1 MSSCRMENAEKI
13 KDVCT
18 NTIEK
23 AQNNRMENSRKNNG
37 KMQKKKLRMCVER
50 AWRRHKK
57 ENRKLNS
64 KDKKTMG

>member
-1 MSSCRMENAEKI
+1 VARRRSSSLSRCTIENAEKT
-13 KDVCT
+13 KDVCR

-57 ENRKLNS
+57 ENRKL
-64 KDKKTMG
+64 